1 MKFSGRTDIEAP
13 IAYVFDMLTDFDYWE
28 RAAMR
33 RGADVARTDK
43 LKAAGA
49 GMSWHLRFGWRG
61 RERQLQ
67 MKLETLER
75 PHLIAFAGDGPS
87 VTLGIHCELMELSAK
102 RCRMIVQTE
111 VKPKTLAARL
121 FIQSMKLARGKVMK
135 RYDARLKSAATLIEA
150 RYIESLRA

>member
-13 IAYVFDMLTDFDYWE
+13 VDYVFAVLTDFDYWE

-33 RGADVARTDK
+33 RGADVSRTDK
-43 LKAAGA
+43 LKAPGP

-61 RERQLQ
+61 KERQLH
-67 MKLETLER
+67 MKLVTLDR
-75 PHLIAFAGDGPS
+75 PNLIVFTGDGPS
-87 VTLGIHCELMELSAK
+87 VNVGITCELLQLSAK
-102 RCRMIVQTE
+102 RCRMIVQSE

-121 FIQSMKLARGKVMK
+121 FIQSLKLVRGKAMK
-135 RYDARLKSAATLIEA
+135 RYETRLKSTATVIEA